1 MQQIKANT
9 TDKQP
14 QSPIKQKNIL
24 IMYTPDSTDMEIM
37 RILQENARL
46 TTKEIARKVH
56 LTTTPVYERMRRLEN
71 EGFIKRYVAEL
82 DAGKLNHGLM
92 VYCNVK
98 LTSINREIAIEFTNI
113 VKEIPEVVECYN
125 ISGSFDYMLKIHAT
139 DMRHY
144 RDIILNKI
152 GSIPHIGSVESSFV
166 MEEVK
171 HSGIGI

>member
-1 MQQIKANT
+1 
-9 TDKQP
+9 
-14 QSPIKQKNIL
+14 
-24 IMYTPDSTDMEIM
+24 MYTPDSTDMEIM

-82 DAGKLNHGLM
+82 DAGKLNPGLM

-98 LTSINREIAIEFTNI
+98 LASINREIAIEFTNI

-171 HSGIGI
+171 HGGIGI

>member
-1 MQQIKANT
+1 MQQITANT

-14 QSPIKQKNIL
+14 QSQVKQKNIL

-82 DAGKLNHGLM
+82 DASKLNHGLM

-171 HSGIGI
+171 HGGIGI

>member
-1 MQQIKANT
+1 
-9 TDKQP
+9 
-14 QSPIKQKNIL
+14 
-24 IMYTPDSTDMEIM
+24 MYTPDSTDMEIM
-37 RILQENARL
+37 RILQGNARL

-171 HSGIGI
+171 HGGIGI